1 MADGYGSSRC
11 ASDGELVPV
20 EVVFMLLFVFA
31 DVKEGVGLIHA
42 LASVIVDTHSFIFA
56 GLIHAMFCFMCD
68 RGHTLFHLCFLIHA
82 NFMCDRGHTLG
93 HGAGELLIG
102 RCLTPIG

>member
-20 EVVFMLLFVFA
+20 EVVFMLLLVFA

-42 LASVIVDTHSFIFA
+42 LARVIVDTHSFIFA
-56 GLIHAMFCFMCD
+56 DLIHTFFMCD
-68 RGHTLFHLCFLIHA
+68 RGHTFVHLGWSYPRDFHV
-82 NFMCDRGHTLG
+82 
-93 HGAGELLIG
+93 
-102 RCLTPIG
+102 